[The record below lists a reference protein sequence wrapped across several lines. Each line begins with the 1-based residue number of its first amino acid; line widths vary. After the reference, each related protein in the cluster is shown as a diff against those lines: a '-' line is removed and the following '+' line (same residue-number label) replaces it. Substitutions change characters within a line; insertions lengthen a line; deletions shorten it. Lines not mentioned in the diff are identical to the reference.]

1 MAELSANSKAKV
13 KSFFAPIK
21 RLIDAGKVAEA
32 KQKFTVRMESY
43 MGNRFTQ
50 AESREA
56 RKLLREATGQKT
68 GAEKRAAVQR
78 KARAA
83 AANRRIKLTGRGGG
97 GSMKMPQEYSKT
109 ALSKKTLMNKGGVA
123 KKRKK
128 K

>member
-1 MAELSANSKAKV
+1 MAELSSNSKAKV
-13 KSFFAPIK
+13 KSFFGPIK
-21 RLIDAGKVAEA
+21 RLIEAGKVAEA
-32 KQKFTVRMESY
+32 KQKFTARMESY
-43 MGNRFTQ
+43 MGNRFTP
-50 AESREA
+50 AESKEA

-68 GAEKRAAVQR
+68 GAEKRAAVQK

-83 AANRRIKLTGRGGG
+83 AANRRVKLTGRGGG

>member
-1 MAELSANSKAKV
+1 MAELSSNSKAKV
-13 KSFFAPIK
+13 KYFFGPIK

-32 KQKFTVRMESY
+32 KQKFNAKMESY

-50 AESREA
+50 AESKEA
-56 RKLLREATGQKT
+56 RRLLREATGQKT
-68 GAEKRAAVQR
+68 GAEKRAAVQK

>member
-1 MAELSANSKAKV
+1 
-13 KSFFAPIK
+13 
-21 RLIDAGKVAEA
+21 
-32 KQKFTVRMESY
+32 
-43 MGNRFTQ
+43 MGNRFSK
-50 AESREA
+50 AESGEA

-68 GAEKRAAVQR
+68 GAEKRAAVQK

-83 AANRRIKLTGRGGG
+83 AANRRVKLTGRGGG
-97 GSMKMPQEYSKT
+97 GRMKMPQEYSKT

>member
-13 KSFFAPIK
+13 KTFFNPIK
-21 RLIDAGKVAEA
+21 RLIDAGKVSEA
-32 KQKFTVRMESY
+32 KQKFTARMEAY

-68 GAEKRAAVQR
+68 GAEKRAAVQK
-78 KARAA
+78 KAKEFAKKSRAG
-83 AANRRIKLTGRGGG
+83 KLTGRGGG

-109 ALSKKTLMNKGGVA
+109 ALTKKKLMNKGGVA
-123 KKRKK
+123 KKRT
-128 K
+128 

>member
-1 MAELSANSKAKV
+1 MAELSSNSKSKV
-13 KSFFAPIK
+13 KSFFGPIK
-21 RLIDAGKVAEA
+21 RLIEAGRVDEA

-56 RKLLREATGQKT
+56 RRLLREATGQKT
-68 GAEKRAAVQR
+68 GAEKRAAVQK

-83 AANRRIKLTGRGGG
+83 AANRRVKLTGRGGG

>member
-13 KSFFAPIK
+13 KYFFNPIK
-21 RLIDAGKVAEA
+21 KLIDAGKVAEA

-56 RKLLREATGQKT
+56 RRMLREATVQKT
-68 GAEKRAAVQR
+68 GAEKRAAVQK
-78 KARAA
+78 KAKAS
-83 AANRRIKLTGRGGG
+83 KLSGRGGG

-109 ALSKKTLMNKGGVA
+109 SLTKKTLMNKGGLA

>member
-123 KKRKK
+123 NKRKK

>member
-13 KSFFAPIK
+13 KYFFGPIK

-32 KQKFTVRMESY
+32 KQKFTARMEAY

-50 AESREA
+50 AESKEA
-56 RKLLREATGQKT
+56 RRLLREATGQKT
-68 GAEKRAAVQR
+68 GAEKREAVQK

-109 ALSKKTLMNKGGVA
+109 ALTKKKLMNKGGVA